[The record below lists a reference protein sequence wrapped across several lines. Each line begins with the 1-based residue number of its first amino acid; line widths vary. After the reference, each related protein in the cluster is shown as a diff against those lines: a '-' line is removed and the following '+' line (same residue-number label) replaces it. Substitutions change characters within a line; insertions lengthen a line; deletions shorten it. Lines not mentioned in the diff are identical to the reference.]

1 MSAKKTD
8 SSEPEPDDF
17 EDISVDTKSIEVFV
31 NEYLTAYRDYLS
43 NKDMDERHLP
53 QFYKGFP
60 FTVEIYAL
68 PNRAVCALFK
78 KSNRSK
84 FAVQDGDF
92 EEVMSK
98 TKSQGYDFLQT
109 FPPFTNFDADE
120 AERLAQVDA
129 DRDLKASRRLELL
142 GAAEAHIDD
151 IHDDVKSMVELN
163 PWLDQQ
169 SESQKEK
176 LDKAKELINELYTEI
191 DIDKDE
197 RFADYSRQVMELMAF
212 EKGDIEEVAGE
223 LGIQLE
229 EALEE
234 MNDRIFAVE
243 DSMDS
248 HEHDD
253 VKSVGK
259 LEDELAALTKT
270 VREMNLK
277 IKDIDGG
284 VNEDIDMEISKVQRQ
299 VKDATKGISD
309 IKKDIKGMKND
320 IAISKEIKET
330 VFRDSKRA
338 HNLNERATDLEREI
352 QILKKLAKKGS
363 SATEIKALEGKM
375 NVMEKKLKDYAKDY
389 TNKTVKRE
397 IAKIPIPDPAPEV
410 TTVTET
416 IPMSGGTVKRTTK
429 KTTKKTTTRKK

>member
-1 MSAKKTD
+1 
-8 SSEPEPDDF
+8 
-17 EDISVDTKSIEVFV
+17 
-31 NEYLTAYRDYLS
+31 
-43 NKDMDERHLP
+43 
-53 QFYKGFP
+53 
-60 FTVEIYAL
+60 
-68 PNRAVCALFK
+68 
-78 KSNRSK
+78 
-84 FAVQDGDF
+84 
-92 EEVMSK
+92 MSK

-151 IHDDVKSMVELN
+151 IHEDVKSMVEIN

-169 SESQKEK
+169 SEAQKEK
-176 LDKAKELINELYTEI
+176 LNKAKELINELYTEI

-197 RFADYSRQVMELMAF
+197 RFADYSRQIMELMAF

-253 VKSVGK
+253 VKSVGVGK
-259 LEDELAALTKT
+259 LEDELATLTKT

-284 VNEDIDMEISKVQRQ
+284 VNDDIDMEISKVQRQ
-299 VKDATKGISD
+299 VKDANKGISD
-309 IKKDIKGMKND
+309 LKKDIKGMKND
-320 IAISKEIKET
+320 IAISQEIKET

-338 HNLNERATDLEREI
+338 HNLNERATELEKEI
-352 QILKKLAKKGS
+352 QKLKKLVDKGS

-375 NVMEKKLKDYAKDY
+375 NVMEKKLKDY

-397 IAKIPIPDPAPEV
+397 IAKIPIPDQAPQV
-410 TTVTET
+410 TTITET
-416 IPMSGGTVKRTTK
+416 IPQVDGTVKRTTK